1 MIKDYSILF
10 NGMSDGSKKFEYSLN
25 SSIERDVIVKV
36 YNQYL
41 NYLEYE
47 ANISLY
53 PNVSHWTLLYSNL
66 SNRYVEFRD
75 AHTVDIVGMFGLDGE
90 IDYDNI
96 PYSSYIKSIVPSLD
110 YYGKRDMHH
119 ILDEIF
125 YKKVYNNDF
134 VCVAE
139 NDIVFD
145 IGFNYG
151 LFTLDALT
159 YNPKKVIGFE
169 PNPKLVKSFNQLEMD
184 SVELH
189 NAAVSDKTGTTIFYE
204 NSFSGK
210 SSIHSDVNSDTSMN
224 SYEVNICSFNS
235 MAEQYDVIDY
245 LKVDCEGAEYEIFES
260 IPKEFLTNRI
270 RKIALEF
277 HHNINDI
284 KVINLISKIKE
295 CGFETKLDYNDND
308 STGMLYARN
317 SNQCWI

>member
-10 NGMSDGSKKFEYSLN
+10 NGMSDGSKRFHYSLN

-41 NYLEYE
+41 NYVEYE
-47 ANISLY
+47 TNINLY
-53 PNVSHWTLLYSNL
+53 PAVSYWIGVHSNL
-66 SNRYVEFRD
+66 TNRYVEFRD
-75 AHTVDIVGMFGLDGE
+75 AHTFDIVGMFGLSGE
-90 IDYDNI
+90 IDYHNI

-110 YYGKRDMHH
+110 YNGKKDMHY
-119 ILDEIF
+119 ILNEIF
-125 YKKVYNNDF
+125 YQKVYNNDF

-159 YNPKKVIGFE
+159 YKPKKIIGFE
-169 PNPKLVKSFNQLEMD
+169 PNPKLVKLFNQLEID

-189 NAAVSDKTGTTIFYE
+189 KAAVSDKTGTTIFYE
-204 NSFSGK
+204 NGFSGK
-210 SSIHSDVNSDTSMN
+210 SSIHSDVNSDTSIN
-224 SYEVNICSFNS
+224 SYEVNIYSFNS
-235 MAEQYDVIDY
+235 MAEQYDVINY

-284 KVINLISKIKE
+284 KVVNLISKIKE
-295 CGFETKLDYNDND
+295 CGFEIKIDYNDGD
-308 STGMLYARN
+308 STGMLYARK
-317 SNQCWI
+317 

>member
-10 NGMSDGSKKFEYSLN
+10 NGMSDGSKRFHYSLN
-25 SSIERDVIVKV
+25 SNIERDVIVKV

-41 NYLEYE
+41 NYVEYE
-47 ANISLY
+47 TNTNLH
-53 PNVSHWTLLYSNL
+53 PGVSYWIGVHSNL
-66 SNRYVEFRD
+66 TNRYVEFRD
-75 AHTVDIVGMFGLDGE
+75 ANTFDIVGMFGLGGE
-90 IDYDNI
+90 IDYNNI
-96 PYSSYIKSIVPSLD
+96 PYSSYIKSIITSLD
-110 YYGKRDMHH
+110 YNGKKDIHY
-119 ILDEIF
+119 ILNEIF
-125 YKKVYNNDF
+125 YQKVYNNDF

-159 YNPKKVIGFE
+159 YKPKKVIGFE
-169 PNPKLVKSFNQLEMD
+169 PNPKLVKLFNQLEID

-189 NAAVSDKTGTTIFYE
+189 KVAVSNTTGTTIFYE
-204 NSFSGK
+204 NDFSGK
-210 SSIHSDVNSDTSMN
+210 SSIHGDVNSDTSIN

-235 MAEQYDVIDY
+235 MAERYDVIDY

-260 IPKEFLTNRI
+260 IPNEFLTNRI

-284 KVINLISKIKE
+284 KVVNLISKIKE
-295 CGFETKLDYNDND
+295 CGFEIKIDYKDGD
-308 STGMLYARN
+308 VTGMLYARK
-317 SNQCWI
+317 

>member
-10 NGMSDGSKKFEYSLN
+10 NGMSDGNKIFYYSLN
-25 SSIERDVIVKV
+25 DNTAKSIIMKV

-41 NYLEYE
+41 EYVEYE
-47 ANISLY
+47 SALTLEPDVNY
-53 PNVSHWTLLYSNL
+53 WTSVPSN
-66 SNRYVEFRD
+66 NKGRYVEFRD
-75 AHTVDIVGMFGLDGE
+75 ADTLEIVGMFGLNGE

-96 PYSSYIKSIVPSLD
+96 PHSSYIKSIVPSLD
-110 YYGKRDMHH
+110 YNGKKDMHY
-119 ILDEIF
+119 ILNEIF
-125 YKKVYNNDF
+125 YQKVYNNDF

-151 LFTLDALT
+151 FFTLDALT
-159 YNPKKVIGFE
+159 YKPKKIIGFE
-169 PNPKLVKSFNQLEMD
+169 PNPNLVKLFNRLHID

-189 NAAVSDKTGTTIFYE
+189 QSAVSNKAGSTIFYE
-204 NSFSGK
+204 NNFSGK
-210 SSIHSDVNSDTSMN
+210 SSIHSDVNADTKLD
-224 SYEVNICSFNS
+224 SYNVNICSFND

-260 IPKEFLTNRI
+260 IPNEFLTNRI

-284 KVINLISKIKE
+284 KVVNLISKIKE
-295 CGFETKLDYNDND
+295 CGFETKIDYKDGD
-308 STGMLYARN
+308 STGMLYARR
-317 SNQCWI
+317 

>member
-1 MIKDYSILF
+1 
-10 NGMSDGSKKFEYSLN
+10 MSDGNTKFHYSLN
-25 SSIERDVIVKV
+25 SNTAKSIIMKV

-41 NYLEYE
+41 EYVEYE
-47 ANISLY
+47 SVIALQPGTNY
-53 PNVSHWTLLYSNL
+53 WTSVPSN
-66 SNRYVEFRD
+66 NKGRYVEFRD
-75 AHTVDIVGMFGLDGE
+75 VDTLEIVGMFGLNGE

-110 YYGKRDMHH
+110 YNGKKDMHY
-119 ILDEIF
+119 ILNEIF
-125 YKKVYNNDF
+125 YQKVYNNDF

-151 LFTLDALT
+151 FFTLDALT

-169 PNPKLVKSFNQLEMD
+169 PNPNLVKLFSRLNID
-184 SVELH
+184 SVQLYQ
-189 NAAVSDKTGTTIFYE
+189 AAVSDKAGSTIFYE
-204 NSFSGK
+204 NNFSGK
-210 SSIHSDVNSDTSMN
+210 SSIHSDVNSDTSSN
-224 SYEVNICSFNS
+224 SYQVNICSFND

-277 HHNINDI
+277 HHNINDT

-295 CGFETKLDYNDND
+295 CGFEIILDYKDGD
-308 STGMLYARN
+308 STGMLYARK
-317 SNQCWI
+317 

>member
-10 NGMSDGSKKFEYSLN
+10 NGVSDGNTRFHYSLN
-25 SSIERDVIVKV
+25 DNTAKSIIMKV

-41 NYLEYE
+41 EYVEYE
-47 ANISLY
+47 STFVLQPDVNY
-53 PNVSHWTLLYSNL
+53 WTSVPSN
-66 SNRYVEFRD
+66 NKGRYVEFRD
-75 AHTVDIVGMFGLDGE
+75 AGTLEIVGMFGLNGE

-96 PYSSYIKSIVPSLD
+96 PHSSYIKSIVPSLD
-110 YYGKRDMHH
+110 YNGKKDMHY
-119 ILDEIF
+119 ILNEIF
-125 YKKVYNNDF
+125 YQKVYNNDF

-151 LFTLDALT
+151 FFTLDALT
-159 YNPKKVIGFE
+159 YKPKKIIGFE
-169 PNPKLVKSFNQLEMD
+169 PNPNLVKLFNRLNID

-189 NAAVSDKTGTTIFYE
+189 QSAVSNKAGSTVFYE
-204 NSFSGK
+204 NNFSGK
-210 SSIHSDVNSDTSMN
+210 SSIHSDVNSDTSSN
-224 SYEVNICSFNS
+224 SYQVNICSFND

-260 IPKEFLTNRI
+260 IPNEFLTNRI

-284 KVINLISKIKE
+284 RVVNLISKIKQ
-295 CGFETKLDYNDND
+295 CGFETKIDYKDGD
-308 STGMLYARN
+308 STGMLYARR
-317 SNQCWI
+317 

>member
-10 NGMSDGSKKFEYSLN
+10 NGMSDGSKRFHYSLN
-25 SSIERDVIVKV
+25 SNIQRDVIVKV

-41 NYLEYE
+41 NYVEYE
-47 ANISLY
+47 TN
-53 PNVSHWTLLYSNL
+53 SNL
-66 SNRYVEFRD
+66 HPGVSYWISTSSNLKNRYVEFID
-75 AHTVDIVGMFGLDGE
+75 ANTFDIVGMFGLDGE
-90 IDYDNI
+90 IDYNNI
-96 PYSSYIKSIVPSLD
+96 PYSTYIKSIVPSLD
-110 YYGKRDMHH
+110 YNGKKDIHY
-119 ILDEIF
+119 ILSEIF
-125 YKKVYNNDF
+125 YEKIYNNDF
-134 VCVAE
+134 ICVAE

-159 YNPKKVIGFE
+159 YKPKKVIGFE
-169 PNPKLVKSFNQLEMD
+169 PNPKLVKLFNQLEID

-189 NAAVSDKTGTTIFYE
+189 KVAVSDKAGSTIFYE
-204 NSFSGK
+204 NNFSGK
-210 SSIHSDVNSDTSMN
+210 SSIHNDINSDTSAN
-224 SYEVNICSFNS
+224 SYEVKICSFND

-284 KVINLISKIKE
+284 KVVNLISKIKE
-295 CGFETKLDYNDND
+295 CGFETKIDYKDGD
-308 STGMLYARN
+308 GTGMLYARK
-317 SNQCWI
+317 

>member
-10 NGMSDGSKKFEYSLN
+10 NGMSDGNKIFYYSLN
-25 SSIERDVIVKV
+25 DNTSKSIIMKV

-41 NYLEYE
+41 EYIEYE
-47 ANISLY
+47 SALTLEPDVNY
-53 PNVSHWTLLYSNL
+53 WTSVPSN
-66 SNRYVEFRD
+66 NKGRYVEFRD
-75 AHTVDIVGMFGLDGE
+75 ANTLEIVGMFGLNGE

-96 PYSSYIKSIVPSLD
+96 PHSSYIKSIVPSLD
-110 YYGKRDMHH
+110 YNGKKDMHY
-119 ILDEIF
+119 ILNEIF
-125 YKKVYNNDF
+125 YQKVYNNDF

-151 LFTLDALT
+151 FFTLDALT
-159 YNPKKVIGFE
+159 YKPKKVIGFE
-169 PNPKLVKSFNQLEMD
+169 PNPNLVKLFNRLNID

-189 NAAVSDKTGTTIFYE
+189 QSAVSDKAGSTIFYE
-204 NSFSGK
+204 NNFSGK
-210 SSIHSDVNSDTSMN
+210 SSIHSDINSDTSSN
-224 SYEVNICSFNS
+224 SYQVNICSFND

-284 KVINLISKIKE
+284 KVVNLISKIKQ
-295 CGFETKLDYNDND
+295 CGFETKIDYKDGD
-308 STGMLYARN
+308 STGMLYARK
-317 SNQCWI
+317 

>member
-10 NGMSDGSKKFEYSLN
+10 RGMSDETTKFHYSLN
-25 SSIERDVIVKV
+25 SNTPKSIIMKV

-41 NYLEYE
+41 EYVEYE
-47 ANISLY
+47 STFTLQPGVNY
-53 PNVSHWTLLYSNL
+53 WTSVHSNL
-66 SNRYVEFRD
+66 INRYVEFRD
-75 AHTVDIVGMFGLDGE
+75 SNTFDIVGMFGLDGT
-90 IDYDNI
+90 INYHNI

-110 YYGKRDMHH
+110 YNGKKDMHY
-119 ILDEIF
+119 ILNEIF
-125 YKKVYNNDF
+125 YQKVYNNDF

-151 LFTLDALT
+151 FFTLDALT
-159 YNPKKVIGFE
+159 YKPKKVIAFE
-169 PNPKLVKSFNQLEMD
+169 PNPKLVKLFNQLEIQ

-189 NAAVSDKTGTTIFYE
+189 KAAVSDKTGTTVFYE
-204 NSFSGK
+204 NNFFGK
-210 SSIHSDVNSDTSMN
+210 SSIHSDVNADTKLD
-224 SYEVNICSFNS
+224 SYNVNICSFNDT
-235 MAEQYDVIDY
+235 ATQYDTIDY

-284 KVINLISKIKE
+284 KVVNLISKIKE
-295 CGFETKLDYNDND
+295 CGFETKIDYKDGD
-308 STGMLYARN
+308 STGMLYARK
-317 SNQCWI
+317 

>member
-10 NGMSDGSKKFEYSLN
+10 NGVSDGNTKFYYSLN
-25 SSIERDVIVKV
+25 SNTAKSIIMKV

-41 NYLEYE
+41 EYVEYE
-47 ANISLY
+47 SALKLEPGLNY
-53 PNVSHWTLLYSNL
+53 WTSVPSN
-66 SNRYVEFRD
+66 NKGRYVEFID
-75 AHTVDIVGMFGLDGE
+75 ANTLEIVGMFGLNGE

-96 PYSSYIKSIVPSLD
+96 PHSSYIKSIVPSLD
-110 YYGKRDMHH
+110 YNGKKDMHY
-119 ILDEIF
+119 ILNEIF
-125 YKKVYNNDF
+125 YQKVYNNDF

-151 LFTLDALT
+151 FFTLDALT
-159 YNPKKVIGFE
+159 YKPKKIIGFE
-169 PNPKLVKSFNQLEMD
+169 PNPNLVKLFNRLHID

-189 NAAVSDKTGTTIFYE
+189 QSAVSNKAGSTIFYE
-204 NSFSGK
+204 NNFSGK
-210 SSIHSDVNSDTSMN
+210 SSIHSDVNADTKLD
-224 SYEVNICSFNS
+224 SYNVNICSFND

-260 IPKEFLTNRI
+260 IPNEFLTNRI

-284 KVINLISKIKE
+284 KVVNLISKIKQ
-295 CGFETKLDYNDND
+295 CGFEIIIDYKDGD
-308 STGMLYARN
+308 STGMLYARK
-317 SNQCWI
+317 

>member
-10 NGMSDGSKKFEYSLN
+10 HGMSDGSKKFHYSLN
-25 SSIERDVIVKV
+25 SNTSKSIIMKV

-41 NYLEYE
+41 EYVEYE
-47 ANISLY
+47 SAFTLEPGVNY
-53 PNVSHWTLLYSNL
+53 WTGVYSNL
-66 SNRYVEFRD
+66 TNRYVEFRD
-75 AHTVDIVGMFGLDGE
+75 ATTFEIVGMFGLGGE
-90 IDYDNI
+90 IDYNNI
-96 PYSSYIKSIVPSLD
+96 PYSSYIKSIVPTLNVV
-110 YYGKRDMHH
+110 GKKDIHY
-119 ILDEIF
+119 ILSEIF
-125 YKKVYNNDF
+125 YQKIYNNDF
-134 VCVAE
+134 ICVAE

-159 YNPKKVIGFE
+159 YKPKKVIGFE
-169 PNPKLVKSFNQLEMD
+169 PNPKLVKLFNQLEID

-189 NAAVSDKTGTTIFYE
+189 KVAVSDKMGTTIFYE
-204 NSFSGK
+204 NNFSGK
-210 SSIHSDVNSDTSMN
+210 SSIHSDINSDTSLS
-224 SYEVNICSFNS
+224 SYQVNICSFND

-284 KVINLISKIKE
+284 KVVNLISKIKE
-295 CGFETKLDYNDND
+295 CGFETKIDYKDGD
-308 STGMLYARN
+308 STGMLYARK
-317 SNQCWI
+317 

>member
-10 NGMSDGSKKFEYSLN
+10 RGMSDETTKFHYSLN
-25 SSIERDVIVKV
+25 SNTAKNIIMKV

-41 NYLEYE
+41 EYVEYE
-47 ANISLY
+47 STFVLQPGVNY
-53 PNVSHWTLLYSNL
+53 WTSIHSNL
-66 SNRYVEFRD
+66 INRYVEFRD
-75 AHTVDIVGMFGLDGE
+75 ANTFHIVGMFGLEGE
-90 IDYDNI
+90 IDYHNI

-110 YYGKRDMHH
+110 YNGKKDMHY
-119 ILDEIF
+119 ILNEIF
-125 YKKVYNNDF
+125 YQKVYNNDF

-151 LFTLDALT
+151 FFTLDALT
-159 YNPKKVIGFE
+159 YKPKKVIGFE
-169 PNPKLVKSFNQLEMD
+169 PNPKLVKLFNQLEIE

-189 NAAVSDKTGTTIFYE
+189 KAAVSDKTGTTIFYE
-204 NSFSGK
+204 NDFSGK
-210 SSIHSDVNSDTSMN
+210 SSIHSDVNADTKLD
-224 SYEVNICSFNS
+224 SYEVNIYSFND
-235 MAEQYDVIDY
+235 MAEQYNVIDY

-284 KVINLISKIKE
+284 KVVNLISKIKE
-295 CGFETKLDYNDND
+295 CGFETKIDYKDGD
-308 STGMLYARN
+308 STGMLYARK
-317 SNQCWI
+317 

>member
-10 NGMSDGSKKFEYSLN
+10 RGMSDETTKFHYSLN
-25 SSIERDVIVKV
+25 SNTAKNIIMKV

-41 NYLEYE
+41 EYVEYE
-47 ANISLY
+47 STFVLQPGVNY
-53 PNVSHWTLLYSNL
+53 WTSIHSNL
-66 SNRYVEFRD
+66 INRYVEFRD
-75 AHTVDIVGMFGLDGE
+75 ANTFHIVGMFGLEGE
-90 IDYDNI
+90 IDYHNI

-110 YYGKRDMHH
+110 YNGKKDMHY
-119 ILDEIF
+119 ILNEIF
-125 YKKVYNNDF
+125 YQKVYNNDF

-159 YNPKKVIGFE
+159 YKPKKVIGFE
-169 PNPKLVKSFNQLEMD
+169 PNPKLVKLFNQLEIE

-189 NAAVSDKTGTTIFYE
+189 KAAVSDKTGTTIFYE
-204 NSFSGK
+204 NDFSGK
-210 SSIHSDVNSDTSMN
+210 SSIHSDVNADTKLD
-224 SYEVNICSFNS
+224 SYEVNIYSFND
-235 MAEQYDVIDY
+235 MVEQYNVIDY

-284 KVINLISKIKE
+284 KVVNLISKIKE
-295 CGFETKLDYNDND
+295 CGFETKIDYKDGD
-308 STGMLYARN
+308 STGMLYARK
-317 SNQCWI
+317 

>member
-10 NGMSDGSKKFEYSLN
+10 NGMSYGNKIFYYSLN
-25 SSIERDVIVKV
+25 DNTAKSIIMKV

-41 NYLEYE
+41 EYVEYE
-47 ANISLY
+47 SALTLEPDVNY
-53 PNVSHWTLLYSNL
+53 WTSVPSN
-66 SNRYVEFRD
+66 NKGRYVEFRD
-75 AHTVDIVGMFGLDGE
+75 ADTLEIVGMFGLNGE

-96 PYSSYIKSIVPSLD
+96 PHSSYIKSIVPSLD
-110 YYGKRDMHH
+110 YNGKKDMHY
-119 ILDEIF
+119 ILNEIF
-125 YKKVYNNDF
+125 YQKVYNNDF

-151 LFTLDALT
+151 FFTLDALT
-159 YNPKKVIGFE
+159 YKPKKIIGFE
-169 PNPKLVKSFNQLEMD
+169 PNPNLVKLFNRLHID

-189 NAAVSDKTGTTIFYE
+189 QSAVSNKAGSTIFYE
-204 NSFSGK
+204 NNFSGK
-210 SSIHSDVNSDTSMN
+210 SSIHSDVNADTKLD
-224 SYEVNICSFNS
+224 SYNVNICSFND

-260 IPKEFLTNRI
+260 IPNEFLTNRI

-284 KVINLISKIKE
+284 KVVNLISKIKQ
-295 CGFETKLDYNDND
+295 CGFETKIDYKDGD
-308 STGMLYARN
+308 STGMLYARK
-317 SNQCWI
+317 

>member
-10 NGMSDGSKKFEYSLN
+10 NGVSDGNTRFHYSLN
-25 SSIERDVIVKV
+25 DNTAKSIIMKV

-41 NYLEYE
+41 EYVEYE
-47 ANISLY
+47 STFVLQPDVNY
-53 PNVSHWTLLYSNL
+53 WTSVPSN
-66 SNRYVEFRD
+66 NKGRYVEFRD
-75 AHTVDIVGMFGLDGE
+75 ADTLEIVGMFGLGGE
-90 IDYDNI
+90 IDYNNI

-110 YYGKRDMHH
+110 YNGKKDIHY
-119 ILDEIF
+119 ILSEIF
-125 YKKVYNNDF
+125 YEKIYNNDF

-151 LFTLDALT
+151 FFTLDALT
-159 YNPKKVIGFE
+159 YKPKKVIGFE
-169 PNPKLVKSFNQLEMD
+169 PNPKLVKLFNELNID

-189 NAAVSDKTGTTIFYE
+189 QVAVSDKAGSTIFYE
-204 NSFSGK
+204 NNFSGK
-210 SSIHSDVNSDTSMN
+210 SSIHNDINSDTSSN
-224 SYEVNICSFNS
+224 SYEVKICSFND
-235 MAEQYDVIDY
+235 MAEQYDVIHY

-284 KVINLISKIKE
+284 KVVNLISKIKE
-295 CGFETKLDYNDND
+295 CGFETKLDYKDGD
-308 STGMLYARN
+308 STGMLYARK
-317 SNQCWI
+317 

>member
-10 NGMSDGSKKFEYSLN
+10 RGMSDGTTKFHYSLN
-25 SSIERDVIVKV
+25 SNTAKSIIMKV

-41 NYLEYE
+41 EYVEYE
-47 ANISLY
+47 STFTLQPGVNYWTGIHSNI
-53 PNVSHWTLLYSNL
+53 V
-66 SNRYVEFRD
+66 NRYVEFRD
-75 AHTVDIVGMFGLDGE
+75 SNTFDIVGMFGLDGE
-90 IDYDNI
+90 IDYNNI
-96 PYSSYIKSIVPSLD
+96 PYSTYIKSIVPSLD
-110 YYGKRDMHH
+110 YNGKKDMHY
-119 ILDEIF
+119 ILNEIF
-125 YKKVYNNDF
+125 YQKVYNNDF

-151 LFTLDALT
+151 FFTLDALT
-159 YNPKKVIGFE
+159 YKPKKVIGFE
-169 PNPKLVKSFNQLEMD
+169 PNPKLVKLFNQLEIQ

-189 NAAVSDKTGTTIFYE
+189 KAAVSDKAGSTIFYE
-204 NSFSGK
+204 NNFSGK
-210 SSIHSDVNSDTSMN
+210 SSIHSDVNSDTSAN
-224 SYEVNICSFNS
+224 SYEVKICSFND

-284 KVINLISKIKE
+284 KVVNLISKIKE
-295 CGFETKLDYNDND
+295 CGFETKLDYKDGD
-308 STGMLYARN
+308 STGMLYARK
-317 SNQCWI
+317 

>member
-10 NGMSDGSKKFEYSLN
+10 NGVSDGNTRFHYSLN
-25 SSIERDVIVKV
+25 DNTAKSIIMKV

-41 NYLEYE
+41 EYVEYE
-47 ANISLY
+47 STFVLQPDVNY
-53 PNVSHWTLLYSNL
+53 WTSVPSN
-66 SNRYVEFRD
+66 NKGRYVEFRD
-75 AHTVDIVGMFGLDGE
+75 AGTLEIVGMFGLNGE

-96 PYSSYIKSIVPSLD
+96 PHSSYIKSIVPSLD
-110 YYGKRDMHH
+110 YNGKKDMHY
-119 ILDEIF
+119 ILNEIF
-125 YKKVYNNDF
+125 YQKVYNNDF

-151 LFTLDALT
+151 FFTLDALT
-159 YNPKKVIGFE
+159 YKPKKIIGFE
-169 PNPKLVKSFNQLEMD
+169 PNPNLVKLFNRLHID

-189 NAAVSDKTGTTIFYE
+189 QSAVSDKAGSTVFYE
-204 NSFSGK
+204 NNFSGK
-210 SSIHSDVNSDTSMN
+210 SSIHSDVNSDTSSN
-224 SYEVNICSFNS
+224 SYQVNICSFND

-260 IPKEFLTNRI
+260 IPNEFLTNRI

-284 KVINLISKIKE
+284 KVVNLISKIKE
-295 CGFETKLDYNDND
+295 CGFETKIDYKDGD
-308 STGMLYARN
+308 STGMLYARK
-317 SNQCWI
+317 

>member
-10 NGMSDGSKKFEYSLN
+10 LGMSDGTTKFHYSLN
-25 SSIERDVIVKV
+25 SNTAKSIIMKV

-41 NYLEYE
+41 EYVEYE
-47 ANISLY
+47 STFTLQPGVNY
-53 PNVSHWTLLYSNL
+53 WTSVHSNL
-66 SNRYVEFRD
+66 INRYVEFRD
-75 AHTVDIVGMFGLDGE
+75 ANTFDIVGMFGLDGE
-90 IDYDNI
+90 MDYHNI

-110 YYGKRDMHH
+110 YNGKKDMHY
-119 ILDEIF
+119 ILNEIF
-125 YKKVYNNDF
+125 YQKVYNNDF

-151 LFTLDALT
+151 FFTLDALT
-159 YNPKKVIGFE
+159 YKPKKIIGFE
-169 PNPKLVKSFNQLEMD
+169 PNPNLVKLFNRLHID

-189 NAAVSDKTGTTIFYE
+189 QSAVSNKEGSTIFYE
-204 NSFSGK
+204 NNFSGK
-210 SSIHSDVNSDTSMN
+210 SSIHSDVNADTKLD
-224 SYEVNICSFNS
+224 SYNVNICSFND

-260 IPKEFLTNRI
+260 MTNEFLTNRI

-284 KVINLISKIKE
+284 KVVNLISKIKE
-295 CGFETKLDYNDND
+295 CGFETKIDYKDGD
-308 STGMLYARN
+308 STGMLYARK
-317 SNQCWI
+317 

>member
-10 NGMSDGSKKFEYSLN
+10 NGMSDGNKIFYYSLN
-25 SSIERDVIVKV
+25 DNTSKSIIMKV

-41 NYLEYE
+41 EYIEYE
-47 ANISLY
+47 SALILEPDVNY
-53 PNVSHWTLLYSNL
+53 WTSVPSN
-66 SNRYVEFRD
+66 NKGRYVEFRD
-75 AHTVDIVGMFGLDGE
+75 ADTLEIVGMFGLNGE

-96 PYSSYIKSIVPSLD
+96 PHSSYIKSIVPSLD
-110 YYGKRDMHH
+110 YNGKKDMHY
-119 ILDEIF
+119 ILNEIF
-125 YKKVYNNDF
+125 YQKVYNNDF

-151 LFTLDALT
+151 FFTLDALT
-159 YNPKKVIGFE
+159 YKPKKVIGFE
-169 PNPKLVKSFNQLEMD
+169 PNPNLVKLFNRLHID

-189 NAAVSDKTGTTIFYE
+189 QSAVSDKAGSTIFYE
-204 NSFSGK
+204 NNFSGK
-210 SSIHSDVNSDTSMN
+210 SSIHSDVNSDTSSN
-224 SYEVNICSFNS
+224 SYQVNICSFND

-260 IPKEFLTNRI
+260 IPNEFLTNRI

-284 KVINLISKIKE
+284 KVVNLISKIKQ
-295 CGFETKLDYNDND
+295 CGFETKIDYKDGD
-308 STGMLYARN
+308 GTGMLYARK
-317 SNQCWI
+317 